1 MALKVF
7 LGLFVTLSVT
17 VGVRLQ
23 YQTDCVKIIKD
34 NKFPFGFFPEGL
46 EREESVWENVV
57 RKIANVTN
65 NCLKA
70 IKEDKRP
77 CDHGPRMKITFP
89 VISQNPT
96 IPPKVLPRPYL
107 ATKENPTNAASQILS
122 ACAQIWKLFVFS
134 LMAATISGIIIWFL
148 DHRANSGNFPQ
159 SFWRGTLEGLWW
171 AIVTMTTVGYGD
183 KTPKSFLGRVYASL
197 WMFTGMLLTTSFT
210 AQIASVITADGL
222 RPLDEEFG
230 YNIGVPYGSKE
241 FFANQ
246 REGANLIGIC

>member
-57 RKIANVTN
+57 RKIANVTT

-96 IPPKVLPRPYL
+96 IPLKVLPRPYL

-122 ACAQIWKLFVFS
+122 AWAQIWKLFVFS
-134 LMAATISGIIIWFL
+134 LMAAAISGIIIWFL
-148 DHRANSGNFPQ
+148 VSINKSLYVIIISRKTGQKAEKPRVLICPSKNSDGVNFR
-159 SFWRGTLEGLWW
+159 SCKSHSYFYIYI
-171 AIVTMTTVGYGD
+171 AILMT
-183 KTPKSFLGRVYASL
+183 
-197 WMFTGMLLTTSFT
+197 
-210 AQIASVITADGL
+210 
-222 RPLDEEFG
+222 
-230 YNIGVPYGSKE
+230 NGVLMAK
-241 FFANQ
+241 
-246 REGANLIGIC
+246 